1 MAQVLLDPVAGGA
14 LRDTITIYSW
24 RNVYMRRA
32 IAIVLFVGLVS
43 AMFSSPAGA
52 RAPYLK
58 EFKEKYGAD
67 AEYGSLIDETKCF
80 ICHVGTK
87 KTNRND
93 YGKALSKIVMKNEK
107 DKAKIAEALG
117 KVEKEKSPDGM
128 TFGELIKEKKLPGG
142 PPQKEDK

>member
-1 MAQVLLDPVAGGA
+1 
-14 LRDTITIYSW
+14 
-24 RNVYMRRA
+24 MRRA

-58 EFKEKYGAD
+58 EFKEKYGSD
-67 AEYGSLIDETKCF
+67 EEYGKLIDETKCF
-80 ICHVGTK
+80 ICHVGKEK
-87 KTNRND
+87 KNRND

-117 KVEKEKSPDGM
+117 KVEDEKSPDGK
-128 TFGELIKEKKLPGG
+128 TYGELIKEKKLPGG
-142 PPQKEDK
+142 PPQKD